1 MMNAPATV
9 VPPPPSPS
17 NLDRDHA
24 LLAKML
30 ERIATNG
37 CTVAQTDRN
46 CALCPAAAAE
56 ACRAALTDM
65 AMEFMVFLID
75 HQRHEDEMMAR
86 LPRTDAN
93 QAHCILHRDIHVE
106 FTSRYNKL
114 IWRFGHLPLSDSIHM
129 LEALISDWI
138 RHHAL
143 DFDSRL
149 IRLLEGTRGR

>member
-1 MMNAPATV
+1 MMTALAT
-9 VPPPPSPS
+9 PSPS
-17 NLDRDHA
+17 HLPSHLDRDHA
-24 LLAKML
+24 LLANLL
-30 ERIATNG
+30 ERIATTG
-37 CTVAQTDRN
+37 CSAEPTDRN
-46 CALCPAAAAE
+46 CTLCPQATAD

-75 HQRHEDEMMAR
+75 HQRHEDELMAR

-93 QAHCILHRDIHVE
+93 QAHCLLHRDVHVD

-129 LEALISDWI
+129 LDTLISDWI

-149 IRLLEGTRGR
+149 MRLVEDSRGR